1 MALTGAK
8 KVRRVTLFSAI
19 KQLRVCNLLHH
30 VTDEALEGF
39 VLDELL
45 VELGEVLHGALRRFA
60 QGLIVGQSGG
70 MRCVGLRV

>member
-1 MALTGAK
+1 MGEGRWGK
-8 KVRRVTLFSAI
+8 GSRSGVR
-19 KQLRVCNLLHH
+19 NLIHH
-30 VTDEALEGF
+30 VADETFEGF

-70 MRCVGLRV
+70 TRCVGLGV